1 MSRRAALLPLLAML
15 LGCAFLPE
23 PPAWERPPPPARDAP
38 VVDAAAGV
46 AGKDKPVL
54 VEVAVDYSRKTFFT
68 QGVVKTNLLRLPFRD
83 QARFVGRALK
93 RKLMIIGGMPGLVD
107 AELGD
112 QLQITPAFTMTE
124 EEIDT
129 AVEIIRES
137 IREVKQELRIW

>member
-1 MSRRAALLPLLAML
+1 MGPYLKERLEGLEDTGIIGDVRG
-15 LGCAFLPE
+15 LGFL
-23 PPAWERPPPPARDAP
+23 
-38 VVDAAAGV
+38 
-46 AGKDKPVL
+46 
-54 VEVAVDYSRKTFFT
+54 
-68 QGVVKTNLLRLPFRD
+68 QGVEFVQDHSKKTPFPKEMQLTSRVV
-83 QARFVGRALK
+83 AAALK

-137 IREVKQELRIW
+137 IQEVKQDLRIW